1 MHAAQLVSMACR
13 HLHEGKAVLWHVP
26 ETRESDVFFYFTPT
40 RTGARVQQLTRE
52 IAHQVASSPTHVCLS
67 IDQLL
72 EYRRMQFA
80 PDAIAS
86 AVQVLQ
92 SEEYTMHLMGR
103 SLSCQLPS
111 GIQNLCFACSCRSR
125 PLR

>member
-1 MHAAQLVSMACR
+1 MHAAQLVSMGKFACR

-26 ETRESDVFFYFTPT
+26 ETRESDDFFYFTPT

-52 IAHQVASSPTHVCLS
+52 IAHQIASSPTHVSLS
-67 IDQLL
+67 IDQHL
-72 EYRRMQFA
+72 EYRRMQLA

-92 SEEYTMHLMGR
+92 SEEGVYYAFDGAEPFMPIAFR
-103 SLSCQLPS
+103 YSKPV
-111 GIQNLCFACSCRSR
+111 LC
-125 PLR
+125 L